1 MTFELFLILLVVG
14 GFSLGMLFLP
24 GGNPRGDFL
33 ALRAAVALFFIQR
46 NFFLARFFRLLL
58 RSRLFLLF

>member
-14 GFSLGMLFLP
+14 GFSFGMLFLP
-24 GGNPRGDFL
+24 RSNPRGDFL